1 MTVSRFTQP
10 IVFKLNLRA
19 EEIELF
25 PQRTN
30 MKPSRARQSPV
41 HLKISWHSFKEQI
54 KQNTLKKEI
63 SLKYLHLLS
72 CQVKFTVLQ
81 STIYFFLFDFSIFT
95 NFPFVLCRNH
105 ILGHER
111 GGSETAARF
120 VM

>member
-19 EEIELF
+19 EKIELF
-25 PQRTN
+25 PQWTN
-30 MKPSRARQSPV
+30 MKPSRARLSPL

-63 SLKYLHLLS
+63 SLKYLNLLS

-81 STIYFFLFDFSIFT
+81 STIYFFLFDFSILT
-95 NFPFVLCRNH
+95 NFLFVLCRKSH
-105 ILGHER
+105 TG
-111 GGSETAARF
+111 T
-120 VM
+120 